1 MQNLIETKH
10 KYLVGFDRFIA
21 LEWSEFA
28 LELASHPSMRRQ
40 DQVNE
45 LKTFL
50 SNYLDG
56 KDAIR
61 KTANVLTRLWLD
73 TDAVLSE
80 FRDEAI
86 LIHEKG
92 NESDKIALHW
102 GMSLAVFPLFK
113 DTAVQ
118 VGRLCSIQGSF
129 QRNEIHN
136 RLLESYGNLGTL
148 PRSVERILQS
158 MQNWHTLEKAS
169 TKAYNKKQI
178 RITNAEIE
186 QWLIEVTI
194 SSSTHQRILFNDLFR
209 LPELFPYTL
218 NGEIRSL
225 ITHSNYM
232 RLERDGNNLEYLS
245 ANFIS

>member
-1 MQNLIETKH
+1 MQNLTEPKQ

-28 LELASHPSMRRQ
+28 LELAAHPSMRKQ

-45 LKTFL
+45 LKTYL

-56 KDAIR
+56 NDAIR

-73 TDAVLSE
+73 TNMVFSE
-80 FRDEAI
+80 LRDKAI
-86 LIHEKG
+86 LIHKKG
-92 NESDKIALHW
+92 NDLDKVALHW

-129 QRNEIHN
+129 QRNEIHG

-148 PRSVERILQS
+148 PRSVNRILQS
-158 MQNWHTLEKAS
+158 MQNWHTLQKTA
-169 TKAYNKKQI
+169 TKAYTKKHI
-178 RITNAEIE
+178 RITDAEIE
-186 QWLIEVTI
+186 LWLIEATI
-194 SSSTHQRILFNDLFR
+194 NSSTHQRILFNDLFR
-209 LPELFPYTL
+209 LPELFPYKL

-225 ITHSNYM
+225 ISHSKYIY
-232 RLERDGNNLEYLS
+232 LERDGNNLEYLT
-245 ANFIS
+245 AR